1 MVPSTWLSVLFFVV
15 LIAPGLFFDLLAERR
30 RVGAPESAFREAS
43 RVVLASLVFSCLGL
57 AVVALV
63 RTLEPAWMPD
73 PDQVVA
79 EPHRYLVE
87 HYRLLLTALLLGGS
101 VALAAAGLAHWLL
114 SRKYG
119 AGLRTLSPWR
129 KVFRQERPA
138 GTTTHVRVRLTN
150 GTVFTGQV
158 ADYVADLDLA
168 DREIVLAPPLFSKT
182 GGQALTALPVEWQR
196 VILHGSSIE
205 SIAVQYRR
213 QAQP

>member
-43 RVVLASLVFSCLGL
+43 RVVLASLVFSGLGL

-87 HYRLLLTALLLGGS
+87 HYRLILTALLLGGS
-101 VALAAAGLAHWLL
+101 VALAAAGFAHWLL

-150 GTVFTGQV
+150 GTVFTGKV
-158 ADYVADLDLA
+158 AGYTADLDLS
-168 DREIVLAPPLFSKT
+168 DREIVLAPPLFSNT
-182 GGQALTALPVEWQR
+182 SGQELTALPVEWQR
-196 VILHGSSIE
+196 VILPASSNE
-205 SIAVQYRR
+205 SIAVQYKR
-213 QAQP
+213 QALP